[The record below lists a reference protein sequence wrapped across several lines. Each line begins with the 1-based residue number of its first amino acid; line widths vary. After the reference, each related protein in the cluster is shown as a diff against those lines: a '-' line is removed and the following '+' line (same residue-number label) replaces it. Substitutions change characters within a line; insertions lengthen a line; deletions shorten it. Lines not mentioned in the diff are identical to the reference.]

1 MSKSSATDSGVGSS
15 ILTTR
20 IGLSIQAMR
29 ICTFYG
35 FLPALLAPLVV
46 WLCLA
51 SPHSF
56 SMVKIDIL
64 SRLVDAE
71 TFREWRVTEDDGSRA
86 VVVAR
91 LENGEVVQEFTAR
104 QIPHVLQQHWG
115 PVKTFHRVLWAGLV
129 LAIVAYAAVWFA
141 LRRLGREKQAN
152 KRLRGAKDLVPVG
165 ELSRMVRK
173 SGAGPY
179 RLVGVPLPREAPMNG
194 ILAIGAQGSGK
205 SMSIHDLMLQVF
217 ARGRKCFIY
226 DQSGEFYKAH
236 FRPGKDHFFNP
247 ALLGSVP
254 WSLPLELNYEYDSDS
269 MARAFLPPRTDGA
282 GGAQTFFEDAARSL
296 FSVILLRLRQRGA
309 KHTADIAKAFL
320 DMPEEEMAILIEKS
334 IASSAIDGD
343 SRPQR
348 QGVISSIAIYLN
360 GIQAV
365 QRGMWTI
372 RDFLSGPEDSRLFI
386 LNTEDTRAMFAPL
399 FRLMLAA
406 AFSAVESKGEIVHED
421 RFWFFLDEI
430 HNIGDI
436 RAEEKLAL
444 LRKFGV
450 CIVAGLQS
458 DKQLAVSVGADRTDV
473 MMNGFNT
480 VLALRVQDNNLQ
492 KRLAARIGEVDQLT
506 VNQNQQLALVT
517 TRDGGGLN
525 QVDQKKD
532 VILPSEFGY
541 LDTNTGFIKLVGSFP
556 VARVD
561 YRHWL
566 PSKPGRRAH
575 VDLWR
580 ERQELP
586 TRDGGFLI
594 QVEHHEDAFQA
605 IRDDMDDRK
614 AAAAELAKAD
624 EAPAFV
630 WHVTRLDGYANDKAA
645 ATAPLEPHKP
655 TAPVPAA
662 DSAPAAPKLK
672 F

>member
-1 MSKSSATDSGVGSS
+1 MY
-15 ILTTR
+15 
-20 IGLSIQAMR
+20 GLVP
-29 ICTFYG
+29 G
-35 FLPALLAPLVV
+35 LLIPVV
-46 WLCLA
+46 LWFCFA
-51 SPHSF
+51 SPLSL
-56 SMVKIDIL
+56 SLVKIDALTHIL
-64 SRLVDAE
+64 GSASY
-71 TFREWRVTEDDGSRA
+71 REWRLTANDGARV
-86 VVVAR
+86 VVVAKLADGR
-91 LENGEVVQEFTAR
+91 EVQEFTAQ
-104 QIPHVLQQHWG
+104 QIPQVLASRWSPVTIFHW
-115 PVKTFHRVLWAGLV
+115 VLVTSLV
-129 LAIVAYAAVWFA
+129 LGVCGYAGVWFL
-141 LRRLGREKQAN
+141 LRRLGRDKQEN
-152 KRLRGAKDLVPVG
+152 KRIRGAKDLVTVK
-165 ELSRMVRK
+165 ELTRMVRK
-173 SGAGPY
+173 AGAGPY
-179 RLVGVPLPREAPMNG
+179 RVAGVPLPKAAPMMG
-194 ILAIGAQGSGK
+194 IAAIGAQGSGK
-205 SMSIHDLMLQVF
+205 SIAIHDLMVQVF
-217 ARGRKCFIY
+217 NRRKKCFIY

-236 FRPGKDHFFNP
+236 FRPGKDYFFNP
-247 ALLGSVP
+247 ALIGSVP
-254 WSLPLELNYEYDSDS
+254 WSLPSELNYEYDSDS
-269 MARAFLPPRTDGA
+269 MGRAFLPPRTDGA

-309 KHTADIAKAFL
+309 KYTADIAKAFL
-320 DMPEEEMAILIEKS
+320 DMPEEEMAMLIEKS

-343 SRPQR
+343 SRAQR

-365 QRGMWTI
+365 QRGVWTI
-372 RDFLSGPEDSRLFI
+372 REFLNGPEDSRLFI
-386 LNTEDTRAMFAPL
+386 VNTEDTRAMFAPL

-480 VLALRVQDNNLQ
+480 ALMLRVQDNKLQ
-492 KRLAARIGEVDQLT
+492 ERMAYRVGEVDELA

-525 QVDQKKD
+525 QVDRKKF
-532 VILPSEFGY
+532 VVLPSEFGY
-541 LDTNTGFIKLVGSFP
+541 LDTNTGFLKLVGSLP
-556 VARVD
+556 AARVD

-566 PSKPGRRAH
+566 PAKPGQRAH
-575 VDLWR
+575 IDMWK

-586 TRDGGFLI
+586 ERDQSFLI
-594 QVEHHEDAFQA
+594 HVEANEDAFQA
-605 IRDDMDDRK
+605 VRNDFEERK
-614 AAAAELAKAD
+614 AQAAEMEAQRQAEAAEIEAAN

-630 WHVTRLDGYANDKAA
+630 WHVTRLDVDASNEPGTSAGAQASPPASAA
-645 ATAPLEPHKP
+645 VTASSPATDA
-655 TAPVPAA
+655 
-662 DSAPAAPKLK
+662 APAAPKLN